1 MVKNNVA
8 GHRLWLSNS
17 RILLLEA
24 GTARRL
30 NIGDKIFTHDP
41 QHDPQPTSQAD
52 QKPVSEMGYPA
63 DNLLG

>member
-1 MVKNNVA
+1 MVKNNIP

-17 RILLLEA
+17 RIPLLEA
-24 GTARRL
+24 GTGRRL
-30 NIGDKIFTHDP
+30 NIEDKISTHDQ
-41 QHDPQPTSQAD
+41 QHDPQPTSQEN